1 MGILTAIVTFG
12 SGSGFMSLLMS
23 ILTGLVAFGYWTYL
37 ESSQGATFGKK
48 LLGLSVVGPAG
59 GHPTLEEAA
68 KRNAFVALQVLTGI
82 PILGWLASL
91 ASLAAY
97 IGIAV
102 TIEKDGTK
110 QGFHDK
116 FAGGTRVVK
125 S

>member
-1 MGILTAIVTFG
+1 MKPPVSPWRWARAWALGA
-12 SGSGFMSLLMS
+12 SA
-23 ILTGLVAFGYWTYL
+23 VA
-37 ESSQGATFGKK
+37 
-48 LLGLSVVGPAG
+48 LSAG
-59 GHPTLEEAA
+59 GHMLGGGHMEPVLLALL
-68 KRNAFVALQVLTGI
+68 VA
-82 PILGWLASL
+82 L